1 MLLAP
6 TPTEKNKMKMIT
18 IWLWLVVCGLPWHA
32 HALELMLP
40 QVYAEDIDVANWL
53 VSEKLDGVRGY
64 WDGNKL
70 RSKTGCALHQ
80 GAQP

>member
-1 MLLAP
+1 
-6 TPTEKNKMKMIT
+6 MKKIT
-18 IWLWLVVCGLPWHA
+18 VWLWLAVCCLPCSA

-64 WDGNKL
+64 WDGKQL
-70 RSKTGCALHQ
+70 PT
-80 GAQP
+80 